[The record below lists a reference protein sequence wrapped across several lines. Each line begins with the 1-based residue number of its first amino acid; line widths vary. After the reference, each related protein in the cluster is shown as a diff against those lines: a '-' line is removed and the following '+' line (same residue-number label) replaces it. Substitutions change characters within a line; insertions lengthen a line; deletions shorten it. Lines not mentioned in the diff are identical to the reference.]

1 MTIDGCPEKREE
13 KIQAGTLEK
22 KEDIVGILTGHEV
35 LFFLLGVL
43 STLLVFGLVHF
54 HKRYVFSWYAMAIAA
69 LASFLI
75 VFTIAWWISGIQ
87 EGEVQSGNLGL
98 LVFGLPALLLFGIT
112 RRLITKKGTAAQ
124 SR

>member
-1 MTIDGCPEKREE
+1 M
-13 KIQAGTLEK
+13 
-22 KEDIVGILTGHEV
+22 GIFTGHEI

-43 STLLVFGLVHF
+43 STLLVFGCIYF
-54 HKRYVFSWYAMAIAA
+54 YKRYVFSWYAMAIAA
-69 LASFLI
+69 LASFLV